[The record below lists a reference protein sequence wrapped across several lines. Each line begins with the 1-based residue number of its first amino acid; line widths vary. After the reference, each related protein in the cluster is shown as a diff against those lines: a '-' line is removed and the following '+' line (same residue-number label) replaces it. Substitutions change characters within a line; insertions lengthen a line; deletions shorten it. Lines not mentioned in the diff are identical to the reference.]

1 MKRISA
7 VVAAV
12 AVVLAAGAAQA
23 QAKYKW
29 RMTTLAP
36 SETSTY
42 FTLFAKPYA
51 ENVKRLSNGEIEIT
65 PHAAGVIAPAFKAYE
80 AVQDGLAELANSWSG
95 YLVNQDPANALLG
108 SFPGG
113 MGIDAYMTWLYAGGG
128 MKLWQDFRREKMGLH
143 TLVVGVGPAE
153 IHLHSN
159 KPVRTVE
166 DLKGMKI
173 RTAGAFADVV
183 KALGGSPVTVPGS
196 EVYTMLERKAVDAVE
211 WATPAENMVLGLH
224 KAAKYVIMPGV
235 HAPTTGAFDMVMKPE
250 LWDGL
255 PDRLKTA
262 METAAQITTQ
272 QALYEWTV
280 RDMEAMEALRKGG
293 NEIIV
298 VDPSYIQAIDK
309 ASRDWAYEKA
319 KDNPWVKK
327 IADSFFG
334 FKDRWAVLSNWVST
348 NEMQ

>member
-1 MKRISA
+1 MKRIA
-7 VVAAV
+7 AALTVVA
-12 AVVLAAGAAQA
+12 LAATAGTAHA

-29 RMTTLAP
+29 RMATLAP

-42 FTLFAKPYA
+42 FTLFAQPYA

-65 PHAAGVIAPAFKAYE
+65 PHAAGVIAPAFKVYE
-80 AVQDGLAELANSWSG
+80 AVQDGLAELGNSWSG

-113 MGIDAYMTWLYAGGG
+113 MGIDAYMAWLYAGGG
-128 MKLWQDFRREKMGLH
+128 IELWQEFRRETMGLH

-196 EVYTMLERKAVDAVE
+196 EVYTMLERKGVDAVE

-224 KAAKYVIMPGV
+224 KAAKYVIMPGI

-255 PDRLKTA
+255 PDHLKTA
-262 METAAQITTQ
+262 MEAAAMITTQ
-272 QALYEWTV
+272 QALHEWTV
-280 RDMEAMEALRKGG
+280 RDMKAMEELQKGG
-293 NEIIV
+293 NEIIEV
-298 VDPSYIQAIDK
+298 EPSYIQAVEK
-309 ASRDWAYEKA
+309 ASREWAYEKA
-319 KDNPWVKK
+319 KDNPWVKR

-348 NEMQ
+348 SRTQ